1 MSLTVKETLAQEQQT
16 CTKLSITSQQIVQCP
31 PLFFMFSFFQN
42 QFQYFLF
49 YCFFLMN
56 RTTNSEF
63 VVYFGIVVF
72 AIIEFFIFNF
82 KDHLKIRFIYSY
94 DNIQFFALFKNDRSC
109 QCFTMLHSNGCNFTI
124 QKGSFLDHKILQF
137 YIMHLIFCRHV

>member
-31 PLFFMFSFFQN
+31 PLFFMFSFFSKPVSI
-42 QFQYFLF
+42 FFLF

-63 VVYFGIVVF
+63 VVYFGIMVF

-82 KDHLKIRFIYSY
+82 KDHLKTRYIFPMIKY
-94 DNIQFFALFKNDRSC
+94 FAYFEKWQQVSM
-109 QCFTMLHSNGCNFTI
+109 FAMLHLNGSEFTI
-124 QKGSFLDHKILQF
+124 QKGSFLTTT
-137 YIMHLIFCRHV
+137 FCNFTLCI